1 MQAKTL
7 HLLKKYWGYDAF
19 RDKQSEIVNA
29 AAYGEH
35 VFALLPT
42 GGGKSICFQV
52 PALCHKGLCIVVTP
66 LLALMK
72 DQVESLI
79 QKEIPATYLSSELN
93 NFEIDKILDDCTNRK
108 YKFLYVSP
116 ERLEN
121 DSFIARIRYL
131 NISFV
136 SIDEAHCISQWGH
149 DFRPAY
155 RAIPKFIQE
164 LRDPVV
170 MAVTATATPQVVSDI
185 ATLIF
190 NNDCTII
197 QKSFARKN
205 IGYNALFSTQKEKD
219 LVERMQV
226 LQGAGI
232 VYCNSRKKTEDLAAL
247 LNEKNIKALPYHAG
261 LDLHKKDIAFQK
273 WKNNDV
279 QVIVATNAFGM
290 GIDKPDVRF
299 VIHFDIPSQPEAY
312 FQEVGRAGRDE
323 QPAIGLALWNDSDFV
338 QLKKNI
344 ALRYPPKEDIATVYQ
359 TLANIH
365 RIAIGSGM
373 NELFA
378 LHLDQIAERSQ
389 LNANTISAS
398 LLLLERAGYISI
410 LARGLHRSRVRVIAS
425 KEELRAFVDEHPKH
439 EDFLRSLFRLYG
451 SIWDFA
457 VPISEYQLSVLN
469 ERSKNEVLTS
479 LNDLHKLQIIEYLPA
494 SSTSQYSYSKPRVA
508 TAEISIPESMYEERR
523 SIDEAKLQHMQ
534 NLLAQEHCREQFVLR
549 YFGEDAAPCG
559 KCDSC
564 QRQHSLPSTKEILQ
578 KCMEG
583 KTLEE
588 LYAWPVPFN
597 KEKVIELVQE
607 ALAEGWLT
615 LKENKY
621 FTTK

>member
-1 MQAKTL
+1 MVAKTL

-52 PALCHKGLCIVVTP
+52 PALCHKGLCIVITP

-79 QKEIPATYLSSELN
+79 QKEIPAAYLSSELN
-93 NFEIDKILDDCTNRK
+93 NFEIEKILDDCTNRK

-121 DSFIARIRYL
+121 DNFIARIRYL

-136 SIDEAHCISQWGH
+136 AIDEAHCISQWGH

-155 RAIPKFIQE
+155 RTIPKFIQE

-185 ATLIF
+185 ATLVF

-261 LDLHKKDIAFQK
+261 LDLHKKDLAFLK
-273 WKNNDV
+273 WKNNEV

-323 QPAIGLALWNDSDFV
+323 QPAIGLALWNESDFV
-338 QLKKNI
+338 QLKKSV
-344 ALRYPPKEDIATVYQ
+344 AMRYPPKEDIATVYQ

-378 LHLDQIAERSQ
+378 LHLDHIAERSQ
-389 LNANTISAS
+389 LSANTISAS

-425 KEELRAFVDEHPKH
+425 KDELRVFVDENPKH

-451 SIWDFA
+451 SIWEFA

-494 SSTSQYSYSKPRVA
+494 SSTSQYSYSKPRIA
-508 TAEISIPESMYEERR
+508 SEEISFPESMYEERR

-534 NLLAQEHCREQFVLR
+534 NMLAQEHCREQFVLR
-549 YFGEDAAPCG
+549 YFGEDAEPCG
-559 KCDSC
+559 KCDTC
-564 QRQHSLPSTKEILQ
+564 QRERALPTIKEILQ
-578 KCMEG
+578 ECLTG
-583 KTLEE
+583 KSLEE

-597 KEKVIELVQE
+597 KEKIIELVHE
-607 ALAEGWLT
+607 ALAEGWLI

-621 FTTK
+621 FTSK

>member
-1 MQAKTL
+1 MVAKTL

-52 PALCHKGLCIVVTP
+52 PALCHKGLCIVITP

-79 QKEIPATYLSSELN
+79 QKEIPAAYLSSELN
-93 NFEIDKILDDCTNRK
+93 NFEIEKILDDCTNRK

-121 DSFIARIRYL
+121 DNFIARIRYL

-136 SIDEAHCISQWGH
+136 AIDEAHCISQWGH

-155 RAIPKFIQE
+155 RTIPKFIQE

-185 ATLIF
+185 ATLVF

-261 LDLHKKDIAFQK
+261 LDLHKKDLAFLK
-273 WKNNDV
+273 WKNNEV

-290 GIDKPDVRF
+290 GIDNP
-299 VIHFDIPSQPEAY
+299 
-312 FQEVGRAGRDE
+312 
-323 QPAIGLALWNDSDFV
+323 
-338 QLKKNI
+338 
-344 ALRYPPKEDIATVYQ
+344 
-359 TLANIH
+359 
-365 RIAIGSGM
+365 M
-373 NELFA
+373 C
-378 LHLDQIAERSQ
+378 
-389 LNANTISAS
+389 AS
-398 LLLLERAGYISI
+398 
-410 LARGLHRSRVRVIAS
+410 
-425 KEELRAFVDEHPKH
+425 
-439 EDFLRSLFRLYG
+439 
-451 SIWDFA
+451 
-457 VPISEYQLSVLN
+457 
-469 ERSKNEVLTS
+469 
-479 LNDLHKLQIIEYLPA
+479 
-494 SSTSQYSYSKPRVA
+494 
-508 TAEISIPESMYEERR
+508 
-523 SIDEAKLQHMQ
+523 
-534 NLLAQEHCREQFVLR
+534 
-549 YFGEDAAPCG
+549 
-559 KCDSC
+559 
-564 QRQHSLPSTKEILQ
+564 
-578 KCMEG
+578 
-583 KTLEE
+583 
-588 LYAWPVPFN
+588 
-597 KEKVIELVQE
+597 
-607 ALAEGWLT
+607 
-615 LKENKY
+615 
-621 FTTK
+621 

>member
-1 MQAKTL
+1 
-7 HLLKKYWGYDAF
+7 
-19 RDKQSEIVNA
+19 
-29 AAYGEH
+29 
-35 VFALLPT
+35 
-42 GGGKSICFQV
+42 
-52 PALCHKGLCIVVTP
+52 
-66 LLALMK
+66 MK

-79 QKEIPATYLSSELN
+79 QKEIPAAYLSSELN
-93 NFEIDKILDDCTNRK
+93 NFEIEKILDDCTNRK

-121 DSFIARIRYL
+121 DNFIARIRYL

-136 SIDEAHCISQWGH
+136 AIDEAHCISQWGH

-155 RAIPKFIQE
+155 RTIPKFIQE

-185 ATLIF
+185 AELIF

-261 LDLHKKDIAFQK
+261 LDLHKKDLAFLK
-273 WKNNDV
+273 WKNNEV

-299 VIHFDIPSQPEAY
+299 VIHFDIPAQPEAY

-338 QLKKNI
+338 QLKKSV
-344 ALRYPPKEDIATVYQ
+344 AMRYPPKEDIATVYQ

-389 LNANTISAS
+389 LSANTISAS

-425 KEELRAFVDEHPKH
+425 KDELRAFVDENPKH

-479 LNDLHKLQIIEYLPA
+479 LSVLHKLQIIEYLPA
-494 SSTSQYSYSKPRVA
+494 SSTSQYSYTKQRVA
-508 TAEISIPESMYEERR
+508 SEEISFPESMYEERR
-523 SIDEAKLQHMQ
+523 AIDETKLQHMQ
-534 NLLAQEHCREQFVLR
+534 NLLSQEHCREQFVLR
-549 YFGEDAAPCG
+549 YFGEDAEPCG
-559 KCDSC
+559 KCDAC
-564 QRQHSLPSTKEILQ
+564 QRERALPTTKEILNA
-578 KCMEG
+578 CLTG
-583 KTLEE
+583 KTLDE

-597 KEKVIELVQE
+597 KEKIIELVQE
-607 ALAEGWLT
+607 ALAEGWLIP
-615 LKENKY
+615 KEGKY
-621 FTTK
+621 FTAK

>member
-52 PALCHKGLCIVVTP
+52 PALCHKGLCIVITP

-79 QKEIPATYLSSELN
+79 QKEIPAAYLSSELN

-121 DSFIARIRYL
+121 DNFIARIRYL

-136 SIDEAHCISQWGH
+136 AIDEAHCISQWGH

-226 LQGAGI
+226 LKGAGI

-261 LDLHKKDIAFQK
+261 LDLHKKDLAFQK

-425 KEELRAFVDEHPKH
+425 KEELRAFVDEHPKY

-508 TAEISIPESMYEERR
+508 TTEISIPESMYEERR

-564 QRQHSLPSTKEILQ
+564 QRQQSLPSTKEILQ

>member
-29 AAYGEH
+29 SAYGEH

-93 NFEIDKILDDCTNRK
+93 NFEIEKILDDCTNRK

-121 DSFIARIRYL
+121 DNFIARIRYL

-136 SIDEAHCISQWGH
+136 AIDEAHCISQWGH

-155 RAIPKFIQE
+155 RAIPNFLKE

-170 MAVTATATPQVVSDI
+170 MAVTATATPQVVADI
-185 ATLIF
+185 ATLVF
-190 NNDCTII
+190 NNDCKII

-205 IGYNALFSTQKEKD
+205 IAYNALFSTQKEND
-219 LVERMQV
+219 LVDRIVHMK
-226 LQGAGI
+226 GAGI
-232 VYCNSRKKTEDLAAL
+232 VYCNSRKKTEDLSAL

-261 LDLHKKDIAFQK
+261 LDLHKKDLAFQK

-299 VIHFDIPSQPEAY
+299 VFHFDIPSQPEAY

-323 QPAIGLALWNDSDFV
+323 QPALGLALWNDSDFV
-338 QLKKNI
+338 QLKKSI
-344 ALRYPPKEDIATVYQ
+344 AMRYPPKEDIATVYQ

-378 LHLDQIAERSQ
+378 LNLDQIAERSQ
-389 LNANTISAS
+389 LHANTISAS

-425 KEELRAFVDEHPKH
+425 KEELRNFVDQHPKH

-479 LNDLHKLQIIEYLPA
+479 LNDLHKLQILEYLPA
-494 SSTSQYSYSKPRVA
+494 SSTSQYSYVKQRVA
-508 TAEISIPESMYEERR
+508 TNEIFIPETMYEERR
-523 SIDEAKLQHMQ
+523 DIDLAKLNSMQH
-534 NLLAQEHCREQFVLR
+534 LLSEDHCREQYILR
-549 YFGEDAAPCG
+549 YFGEDTAACG
-559 KCDSC
+559 KCDHC
-564 QRQHSLPSTKEILQ
+564 QRERALPTTKEILQ
-578 KCMEG
+578 ACLTG
-583 KTLEE
+583 KTLDE
-588 LYAWPVPFN
+588 LYAWPISFN
-597 KEKVIELVQE
+597 KEKTIELVQE
-607 ALAEGWLT
+607 ALAEGWIIP
-615 LKENKY
+615 KEGKY
-621 FTTK
+621 FTAK

>member
-29 AAYGEH
+29 SAYGEH

-79 QKEIPATYLSSELN
+79 QKEIPAAYLSSELN
-93 NFEIDKILDDCTNRK
+93 NFEIEKILDDCTNRK

-121 DSFIARIRYL
+121 DNFIARIRYL

-136 SIDEAHCISQWGH
+136 AIDEAHCISQWGH

-185 ATLIF
+185 AELIF

-226 LQGAGI
+226 LKGAGI

-261 LDLHKKDIAFQK
+261 LDLHKKDLAFQK

-338 QLKKNI
+338 QLKKSV
-344 ALRYPPKEDIATVYQ
+344 AMRYPPKEDIATVYQ

-389 LNANTISAS
+389 LSANTISAS

-425 KEELRAFVDEHPKH
+425 KDELRYFVDQNPKH

-479 LNDLHKLQIIEYLPA
+479 LNDLHKLQILEYLPA
-494 SSTSQYSYSKPRVA
+494 SSTSQYSYAKQRVA
-508 TAEISIPESMYEERR
+508 SEEISFPESLYEERR
-523 SIDEAKLQHMQ
+523 AIDEAKLQHMQ
-534 NLLAQEHCREQFVLR
+534 NLLSQEHCREQFVLR
-549 YFGEDAAPCG
+549 YFGEEAEPCG
-559 KCDSC
+559 KCDAC
-564 QRQHSLPSTKEILQ
+564 QRERALPTTKEILNA
-578 KCMEG
+578 CLTG
-583 KTLEE
+583 KTLDE

-597 KEKVIELVQE
+597 KEKIIELVQE
-607 ALAEGWLT
+607 ALAEGWLIP
-615 LKENKY
+615 KEGKY
-621 FTTK
+621 FTAK

>member
-93 NFEIDKILDDCTNRK
+93 NFEIEKILDDCTNRK

-121 DSFIARIRYL
+121 DNFIARIRYL

-136 SIDEAHCISQWGH
+136 AIDEAHCISQWGH

-155 RAIPKFIQE
+155 RTIPKFIQE

-185 ATLIF
+185 AELIF
-190 NNDCTII
+190 NNHCTII

-261 LDLHKKDIAFQK
+261 LDLHKKDLAFLK
-273 WKNNDV
+273 WKNNEV

-338 QLKKNI
+338 QLEKSVV
-344 ALRYPPKEDIATVYQ
+344 LRYPPKEDIATVYQ

-425 KEELRAFVDEHPKH
+425 KDELRAFVDENPKR

-469 ERSKNEVLTS
+469 ERSKNEVLIS

-494 SSTSQYSYSKPRVA
+494 SSTSQYSYAKQRVA
-508 TAEISIPESMYEERR
+508 SEDISFPESMYEERR
-523 SIDEAKLQHMQ
+523 AIDEAKLQHMQ
-534 NLLAQEHCREQFVLR
+534 NLLSQEHCREQFVLR
-549 YFGEDAAPCG
+549 YFGEDAEPCG
-559 KCDSC
+559 KCDAC
-564 QRQHSLPSTKEILQ
+564 QRERALPTTKEILNA
-578 KCMEG
+578 CLTG
-583 KTLEE
+583 KTLDE

-597 KEKVIELVQE
+597 KEKIIELVQE

-621 FTTK
+621 FTSK

>member
-52 PALCHKGLCIVVTP
+52 PALCHKGLCIVITP

-79 QKEIPATYLSSELN
+79 QKEIPAAYLSSELN
-93 NFEIDKILDDCTNRK
+93 NFEIEKILDDCTNRK

-121 DSFIARIRYL
+121 DNFIARIRYL

-136 SIDEAHCISQWGH
+136 AIDEAHCISQWGH

-155 RAIPKFIQE
+155 RTIPKFIQE

-185 ATLIF
+185 AELIF

-232 VYCNSRKKTEDLAAL
+232 VYCNSLKKTEDLAAL

-261 LDLHKKDIAFQK
+261 LDLHKKDLAFLK
-273 WKNNDV
+273 WKNNEV

-338 QLKKNI
+338 QLKKSV
-344 ALRYPPKEDIATVYQ
+344 AMRYPPKEDIATVYQ

-389 LNANTISAS
+389 LSANTISAS

-425 KEELRAFVDEHPKH
+425 KDELRAFVDENPKH

-494 SSTSQYSYSKPRVA
+494 SSTSQYSYAKQRVA
-508 TAEISIPESMYEERR
+508 SEEISFPESMYEERR
-523 SIDEAKLQHMQ
+523 AIDETKLQHMQ
-534 NLLAQEHCREQFVLR
+534 NLLSQEHCREQFVLR
-549 YFGEDAAPCG
+549 YFGEDAEPCG
-559 KCDSC
+559 KCDAC
-564 QRQHSLPSTKEILQ
+564 QRERALPTTKEILNA
-578 KCMEG
+578 CLTG
-583 KTLEE
+583 KTLDE

-597 KEKVIELVQE
+597 KEKIIELVQE
-607 ALAEGWLT
+607 ALAEGWLIP
-615 LKENKY
+615 KEGKY
-621 FTTK
+621 FTSK